1 MSQITTTTACGRD
14 CWARF
19 VAFSQEGP
27 GFDSHYLS
35 FLTELPAQSEKELT
49 EEKNTPS

>member
-1 MSQITTTTACGRD
+1 MSQITTATAGGRD

-19 VAFSQEGP
+19 VAFLQEDP

-35 FLTELPAQSEKELT
+35 FLTELTVHLEKEVT
-49 EEKNTPS
+49 EKNYPS